1 MPPEFLDHR
10 QDFGFLNLAK
20 QPGQTFMATVLN
32 IPAALAGAVPERW
45 NLPSRKNLQITSQE
59 ALECDFVKIIAQ
71 ALTVGGN
78 KASRAMIP
86 LSERPVL
93 PKGNCMLAQEEISD
107 RAIEEC
113 ADGEIFCRVPPG
125 FPDQNAA
132 RAIVVNM
139 EAVLAR
145 DGFTGLEDL
154 RLDIRI
160 ARIDLDTNF
169 IFREGAHIAAE
180 IILGRNKKCAGGN
193 DRFALYA
200 DIERGL
206 TKTQCVADQIAEVV
220 KIIGTQDS
228 QGLVALPSACTLL
241 TSFCT
246 LCVGEIVAAGDAAEI
261 RGRSFAT
268 VSSVMRSTRP
278 AGS

>member
-1 MPPEFLDHR
+1 MPPDPLNFRLLPELFDHR

-20 QPGQTFMATVLN
+20 QCSQVLVATVPN
-32 IPAALAGAVPERW
+32 IPAALARAVPESR
-45 NLPSRKNLQITSQE
+45 NLPPRKNLQIASQE
-59 ALECDFVKIIAQ
+59 AIERGFVKIMAQ

-113 ADGEIFCRVPPG
+113 ADGEIFRRVPPS

-132 RAIVVNM
+132 LAVVVNM

-145 DGFTGLEDL
+145 DSFTGLEDL

-160 ARIDLDTNF
+160 ARIDLDANL
-169 IFREGAHIAAE
+169 IFREGPHIAAE

-193 DRFALYA
+193 DSFTLDA
-200 DIERGL
+200 DIKPGL
-206 TKTQCVADQIAEVV
+206 TKAQRVADQIAEAV
-220 KIIGTQDS
+220 KITGT
-228 QGLVALPSACTLL
+228 
-241 TSFCT
+241 
-246 LCVGEIVAAGDAAEI
+246 
-261 RGRSFAT
+261 
-268 VSSVMRSTRP
+268 
-278 AGS
+278 